1 MKQIE
6 TWRDLVEY
14 MCPGFVYDINDFEK
28 QFPGSTIKEI
38 YQAILAAG
46 HNIEKIDY
54 RYRLTP
60 VGALL
65 SIKLTDSKWN

>member
-1 MKQIE
+1 MKLK
-6 TWRDLVEY
+6 TWKDLVEY
-14 MCPGFVYDINDFEK
+14 MCPGFPYDINDFKK
-28 QFPGSTIKEI
+28 QFPESTEKEI
-38 YQAILAAG
+38 YQAILSAG
-46 HNIEKIDY
+46 HNIKKIDY